1 MFWTPLHVYTLIPQF
16 VIYAALAWMISRKL
30 NNKDEEV
37 KLLPLKLCTGS
48 LLLLEAAKQIYG
60 IANGYSSYWIPC
72 HFCSLFLYFHPLAC
86 FYKGRHRDQFIL
98 IAGIVSTCLFLFMA
112 VYPNVVYS
120 DDAIRS
126 MWAFLTGQ
134 GGSFFELHSVL
145 FHGIGIFTFFL
156 FIFQGLAKFNTKKD
170 VVLVVITY
178 GLYCLIVGPFAQLID
193 TNFNNFVHSNAP
205 FLENVRL
212 SIRNSIGEIPGQ
224 TVYVLMISAGTVLV
238 PLLAYFILKYLTMI
252 INRRSMKTNFGG

>member
-1 MFWTPLHVYTLIPQF
+1 M
-16 VIYAALAWMISRKL
+16 
-30 NNKDEEV
+30 
-37 KLLPLKLCTGS
+37 
-48 LLLLEAAKQIYG
+48 
-60 IANGYSSYWIPC
+60 
-72 HFCSLFLYFHPLAC
+72 
-86 FYKGRHRDQFIL
+86 
-98 IAGIVSTCLFLFMA
+98 
-112 VYPNVVYS
+112 
-120 DDAIRS
+120 
-126 MWAFLTGQ
+126 
-134 GGSFFELHSVL
+134 
-145 FHGIGIFTFFL
+145 
-156 FIFQGLAKFNTKKD
+156 
-170 VVLVVITY
+170 LVVITY